1 MSYGF
6 KSLHPH
12 QKLQNIRS
20 VAFLFVEEP
29 VFVDWLVGVREVT
42 EAESRPDVDPVH
54 F

>member
-1 MSYGF
+1 MRMWRNWQTRYIQVLVTAMSYGF

-29 VFVDWLVGVREVT
+29 VFVG
-42 EAESRPDVDPVH
+42 
-54 F
+54 